1 MILII
6 IISNSFKEEVL
17 LAIIMAQAVESNDLC
32 YLDML
37 PLEIL
42 EIIFMYALSPDFV
55 MENHV
60 CWTFKN
66 ALSVIPRFKVFEDK
80 ARKKLPMVYISN
92 VFGLPKGQKSG
103 QIVVNMRRVIAN
115 YGSNSGLVIELI
127 RLICHPR
134 WNSVCLVLIPD
145 AYSWFI
151 LKDLY
156 WK

>member
-1 MILII
+1 
-6 IISNSFKEEVL
+6 
-17 LAIIMAQAVESNDLC
+17 MAQAVESNDKC
-32 YLDML
+32 YFDML

-42 EIIFMYALSPDFV
+42 EIIFMYALSPDLV
-55 MENHV
+55 IANHV

-80 ARKKLPMVYISN
+80 ARKPMVYISN

-115 YGSNSGLVIELI
+115 YGSNSGLVIELK
-127 RLICHPR
+127 RLIWHPC
-134 WNSVCLVLIPD
+134 WDSICLVLIPD